1 MKRSPWRHVLHVVA
15 ASCALACVDGLDRS
29 NGVSGP
35 PTGVPSDVA
44 FVRQVDHVL
53 LEASQAQELFALASQ
68 TLELPVAWPFTDYGG
83 FASGGVSLGNVNLEV
98 LSAAPRGDAPSAR
111 LRGLAL
117 EPQALERTLAA
128 LNERG
133 VRCGRPSPYRAEDAS
148 GARVTLWTTAA
159 LPSVSNDA
167 LEVFLCEYADDPA
180 AKRAAWNAQLRER
193 NGGPLGLVTLEALV
207 CGATDLS
214 AARERWEQ
222 LLGASHAV
230 GAATNR
236 PQSST
241 EPRFEWRL
249 GAGPTLQLVAA
260 AKDELVELVLR
271 VESLE
276 RARTFLAAR
285 ELLGEAREGELT
297 LIAPQLRGVRI
308 RLVPRE
314 EFAATSNA
322 AGDRRR

>member
-15 ASCALACVDGLDRS
+15 VSCALACVDGADDS
-29 NGVSGP
+29 SGASGP
-35 PTGVPSDVA
+35 PTGALSDVA
-44 FVRQVDHVL
+44 LVRQVDHVL
-53 LEASQAQELFALASQ
+53 LEATQAQELFALASE
-68 TLELPVAWPFTDYGG
+68 TLELPIAWPFTDYGG

-98 LSAAPRGDAPSAR
+98 LSAAPRGEAPSAR

-117 EPQALERTLAA
+117 EPQALEPTLAT

-133 VRCGRPSPYRAEDAS
+133 VRCGRPSPYRAENAS
-148 GARVTLWTTAA
+148 GARVTLWTTVA
-159 LPSVSNDA
+159 LPSVSSDA

-193 NGGPLGLVTLEALV
+193 NGGPLGIVALDAVV

-222 LLGASHAV
+222 ILGASHTV
-230 GAATNR
+230 GAAASR
-236 PQSST
+236 PESSIA
-241 EPRFEWRL
+241 PGFEWRL
-249 GAGPTLQLVAA
+249 GAGPRLQLVAG
-260 AKDELVELVLR
+260 AKDELVELALR

-285 ELLGEAREGELT
+285 ELLGEGREGEL
-297 LIAPQLRGVRI
+297 LLSAPQLRGVRI

-314 EFAATSNA
+314 DGAATSNA
-322 AGDRRR
+322 EGDRRR

>member
-1 MKRSPWRHVLHVVA
+1 MQRSTWRHLLHVVA
-15 ASCALACVDGLDRS
+15 ASCALACVDSADRA
-29 NGVSGP
+29 NGASGTP
-35 PTGVPSDVA
+35 NGALSDVA
-44 FVRQVDHVL
+44 VVRQVDHVL
-53 LEASQAQELFALASQ
+53 LEATQARELFTLASQ
-68 TLELPVAWPFTDYGG
+68 ALELPVAWPFTDYGG

-98 LSAAPRGDAPSAR
+98 LSAAPRGEGPSAR

-117 EPQALERTLAA
+117 EPQALEPTLAA

-133 VRCGRPSPYRAEDAS
+133 VRCGRPSPFRGENAS
-148 GARVTLWTTAA
+148 GAPVTLWTTVA

-180 AKRAAWNAQLRER
+180 AKRAAWDAQLRER
-193 NGGPLGLVTLEALV
+193 DGGPLGVIALDAVV

-222 LLGASHAV
+222 ILGASHAV
-230 GAATNR
+230 GPAAHL

-241 EPRFEWRL
+241 APRFEWFL
-249 GAGPTLQLVAA
+249 GAGPKLQLVAA
-260 AKDELVELVLR
+260 AKDELVELVMR

-285 ELLGEAREGELT
+285 DLLGEARDDELI
-297 LIAPQLRGVRI
+297 LDAPQLRGVQI
-308 RLVPRE
+308 RLVPRGDV
-314 EFAATSNA
+314 AATSNA
-322 AGDRRR
+322 TGDRRR

>member
-1 MKRSPWRHVLHVVA
+1 MKRSHWRLVLHAVA
-15 ASCALACVDGLDRS
+15 ASCALACVDGADRA
-29 NGVSGP
+29 NGARGSPTAALSDMAVVS
-35 PTGVPSDVA
+35 
-44 FVRQVDHVL
+44 QVDHVL
-53 LEASQAQELFALASQ
+53 LEAHEAQAVFALTTE
-68 TLELPVAWPFTDYGG
+68 TLGLPVAWPFTDYGG

-98 LSAAPRGDAPSAR
+98 LSAAPRGDASSAR

-193 NGGPLGLVTLEALV
+193 NGGPLGVVALDAVV

-214 AARERWEQ
+214 AARERWQ
-222 LLGASHAV
+222 QILGPNSGEGDGALTSLDPAASRV
-230 GAATNR
+230 
-236 PQSST
+236 
-241 EPRFEWRL
+241 EWRI
-249 GAGPTLQLVAA
+249 GAGPKFRLVAA
-260 AKDELVELVLR
+260 AKDELVELVMR

-285 ELLGEAREGELT
+285 DLLGEAREGELT
-297 LIAPQLRGVRI
+297 LSAPQLRGVRI
-308 RLVPRE
+308 RLVSLADIGAPSN
-314 EFAATSNA
+314 ATSDA
-322 AGDRRR
+322 RR